1 MRKVMLDE
9 MTWREV
15 AERLKECDVAFIP
28 TGTLEGHGPIPLG
41 CDSYIATAVAKIM
54 AEKSGG
60 IVLPPLMYNFTGATS
75 RFLGTVPVSF
85 DSQISMLK
93 DMVRS
98 LWRQGFR
105 RIIIVSIHGPNFI
118 PIGKVVR
125 ELFEEERI
133 PVVYLN
139 PFQRAFKIVRE
150 MGLDVDEA
158 WLEAT
163 LAFGSMK
170 IIGKEHAIPDLK
182 NLKDRYAE
190 KEGKDLPEFLKEIQR
205 YGMVG
210 YHFSHELQHQPPRSG
225 LDPEIGV
232 DLLER
237 IAMDLLPVIDH
248 LKRYVDY
255 VSEPFSFLEPD

>member
-1 MRKVMLDE
+1 M
-9 MTWREV
+9 
-15 AERLKECDVAFIP
+15 
-28 TGTLEGHGPIPLG
+28 
-41 CDSYIATAVAKIM
+41 
-54 AEKSGG
+54 
-60 IVLPPLMYNFTGATS
+60 
-75 RFLGTVPVSF
+75 
-85 DSQISMLK
+85 
-93 DMVRS
+93 
-98 LWRQGFR
+98 
-105 RIIIVSIHGPNFI
+105 
-118 PIGKVVR
+118 
-125 ELFEEERI
+125 
-133 PVVYLN
+133 
-139 PFQRAFKIVRE
+139 
-150 MGLDVDEA
+150 DVDEA